1 MRARLHQQPTLAR
14 ILLYAVPAL
23 PLAAMTLPLYILVP
37 TFYTETLGLPLA
49 AVGAALLF
57 VRIFD
62 AVNDPIVG
70 FLADRW
76 RPTFGRRRAL
86 MACAVPMAA
95 LSAFMI
101 FYPPADASV
110 LYLAVWGTLLTIG
123 YTGTVIPYFAWGAEL
138 ASDYKTRTTV
148 AGWREAMTLTGT
160 LIAIALPFSLQTE
173 DPSVLH
179 GLALLGIVVAVT
191 LPILSGITI
200 AKLPEPVEYSKQV
213 LGFKEGWRYLSA
225 NRPFLRL
232 LFAFFLNGLANGIP
246 ATLFL
251 YFVSDI
257 IGDPDRRGPLLF
269 LYFLC
274 AVAGV
279 PAASWAARK
288 FGKHRAWAFG
298 MCCAIIVFAPVTM
311 LGEGDLFAYAI
322 ICAVSGFFVGFD
334 LSIPPAI
341 QADVIDIDTANSGEQ
356 RSGLYF
362 AAWSLATKMSLAL
375 GVGVAFPL
383 LAFFGFEAGAG
394 PEQDAGALFALAVIY
409 GWIPITLKI
418 AAISLIWSFP
428 IDEAM
433 QKDLRAKIEQGP
445 APSSA

>member
-1 MRARLHQQPTLAR
+1 MRPPIQQQPTLAR
-14 ILLYAVPAL
+14 ILLYALPGL

-57 VRIFD
+57 VRVFD
-62 AVNDPIVG
+62 AVNDPLIGVV
-70 FLADRW
+70 ADRW
-76 RPTFGRRRAL
+76 RPSLGRRRAL
-86 MACAVPMAA
+86 MACAVPIAA

-110 LYLAVWGTLLTIG
+110 LYLAAWGTMLTIG
-123 YTGTVIPYFAWGAEL
+123 YTGVVIPYLAWGAEL
-138 ASDYKTRTTV
+138 AGDYKTRTTV

-160 LIAIALPFSLQTE
+160 LIAIALPFSVQNE
-173 DPSVLH
+173 DPTIIH
-179 GLALLGIVVAVT
+179 GLALLGITVAIA
-191 LPILSGITI
+191 LPLISAITI
-200 AKLPEPVEYSKQV
+200 TTLPEPTEHSKQV
-213 LGFKEGWRYLSA
+213 LGLKDGWRHLLA
-225 NRPFLRL
+225 NRPFVRL
-232 LFAFFLNGLANGIP
+232 VFAFFLNGLANGIP

-257 IGDPDRRGPLLF
+257 IGDPDQRGPLLF

-274 AVAGV
+274 AIAGV
-279 PAASWAARK
+279 PAASWAART

-311 LGEGDLFAYAI
+311 LGEGDLLPYAI

-341 QADVIDIDTANSGEQ
+341 QADVIDVDTANSGEQ

-383 LAFFGFEAGAG
+383 LGLFGFEAGAG
-394 PEQDAGALFALAVIY
+394 PSQDASALLALAVIY
-409 GWIPITLKI
+409 GWIPIALKV
-418 AAISLIWSFP
+418 AAISLIWRFP
-428 IDEAM
+428 LNEAM
-433 QKDLRAKIEQGP
+433 QKELREKIET
-445 APSSA
+445 S